1 MRQPQASLSVQ
12 STKTRSSSRA
22 VLIMNTSAESTRHE
36 REDAVAKT
44 FDGWV
49 RDGKATGM
57 ERRHKRL
64 AERMLE
70 RIVLPPDSRVLD
82 IGCGDGWTA
91 RLVAGRLSAGAV
103 FGLDVSREMVFQAR
117 RLSEELEN
125 TLFAPGAAEEIPW
138 AEDYFTHVFSIES
151 AYYWTEISLAAKEI
165 FRVTA
170 YGGSFHILINYYEE
184 NPFSAGWDRETGLLL
199 HRLSTEEWARSFRD
213 AGFEEVG
220 TDQIPDDSPISP
232 GKPPDEFAR
241 REGLQAVGA
250 LYVTGRKPALPESSG
265 APHAKGDDPFRI
277 LR

>member
-1 MRQPQASLSVQ
+1 M
-12 STKTRSSSRA
+12 STSSEGTRY
-22 VLIMNTSAESTRHE
+22 E
-36 REDAVAKT
+36 REQAVAKT
-44 FDGWV
+44 FDAWV

-91 RLVAGRLSAGAV
+91 RLVARRLSAGAV
-103 FGLDVSREMVFQAR
+103 FGLDVSTEMVFQAR
-117 RLSEELEN
+117 RLSAELEN
-125 TLFAPGAAEEIPW
+125 TLFAPGSAEEIPW

-165 FRVTA
+165 FRVAA
-170 YGGSFHILINYYEE
+170 YGASFHILINYYEE
-184 NPFSAGWDRETGLLL
+184 NPFSAGWDQENGLPLQ
-199 HRLSTEEWARSFRD
+199 RLSAQEWAQLFRD
-213 AGFEEVG
+213 VGFEGVA

-232 GKPPDEFAR
+232 GKSPDELAR

-250 LYVTGRKPALPESSG
+250 LYVTGRKPSLPESSQTRH
-265 APHAKGDDPFRI
+265 APRLDPFRV

>member
-1 MRQPQASLSVQ
+1 M
-12 STKTRSSSRA
+12 T
-22 VLIMNTSAESTRHE
+22 TSAENTRYA
-36 REDAVAKT
+36 REDAVART
-44 FDGWV
+44 FDAWV

-64 AERMLE
+64 AEQMLE
-70 RIVLPPDSRVLD
+70 RVVLPPDSRVLD

-91 RLVAGRLSAGAV
+91 RLVARRLTTGAV
-103 FGLDVSREMVFQAR
+103 FGLDVSREMVVQAR
-117 RLSEELEN
+117 RLSAELEN

-170 YGGSFHILINYYEE
+170 HGGSFHLLINYYAE
-184 NPFSAGWDRETGLLL
+184 NPFSAGWDRETGLPL
-199 HRLSTEEWARSFRD
+199 HRLSAEEWARSFRE
-213 AGFEEVG
+213 AGFAEIA

-232 GKPPDEFAR
+232 GKPPDELAR
-241 REGLQAVGA
+241 RQGLQEIGA
-250 LYVTGRKPALPESSG
+250 LYVTGRKPALPESSRTRRIP
-265 APHAKGDDPFRI
+265 ASNPFRV

>member
-1 MRQPQASLSVQ
+1 M
-12 STKTRSSSRA
+12 RSSSRA
-22 VLIMNTSAESTRHE
+22 VLIMSTSAESTRHE
-36 REDAVAKT
+36 REDAIAKT

-103 FGLDVSREMVFQAR
+103 FGLDVSREMIFQAR

-125 TLFAPGAAEEIPW
+125 TLFTPGAAEEIPW

-151 AYYWTEISLAAKEI
+151 AYYWIEISLAAREI

-170 YGGSFHILINYYEE
+170 YGGSFHILINYYEG
-184 NPFSAGWDRETGLLL
+184 NPFSEGWDRETGLPL
-199 HRLSTEEWARSFRD
+199 HRLSAEEWAQGFRD
-213 AGFEEVG
+213 AGFEEVA
-220 TDQIPDDSPISP
+220 TDRIPDDSPISP
-232 GKPPDEFAR
+232 GKPADELAR
-241 REGLQAVGA
+241 RQGLQAVGA
-250 LYVTGRKPALPESSG
+250 LYVTGRKPDLPESSKTRR
-265 APHAKGDDPFRI
+265 AQAVNPFRI